1 VHAQSTTGFVFM
13 LNVAV
18 SSLDEQELQPTSGS
32 KHNGGR
38 VYCCRCGSSGV
49 LAAADGRP
57 GPCMGK
63 RPHQHRDRQPG
74 CARAIKIPS
83 RVRGPSTS
91 VVNHFIRNRIIRSRV
106 LLLPTE
112 ENVSDSLTKLV
123 SEKKS
128 AYCNVGMGL
137 VRF

>member
-1 VHAQSTTGFVFM
+1 
-13 LNVAV
+13 
-18 SSLDEQELQPTSGS
+18 
-32 KHNGGR
+32 
-38 VYCCRCGSSGV
+38 
-49 LAAADGRP
+49 
-57 GPCMGK
+57 MGK
-63 RPHQHRDRQPG
+63 RPINIGIDNQ
-74 CARAIKIPS
+74 AALALSKIPS

-91 VVNHFIRNRIIRSRV
+91 VVNHLIRNRIIRSRV